1 MQERKTRLETLRLE
15 LLERIRHYEAHQHRT
30 SGALDKDLD
39 DQALEVRNDEVIAR
53 LEDEARTELA
63 QVERALA
70 RLDAGVGDH
79 CEICGGLI
87 APERLEALPYTTR
100 CKACADR

>member
-53 LEDEARTELA
+53 LEDEARTELS

-70 RLDAGVGDH
+70 RLDTGVGDH

-100 CKACADR
+100 CMICVKE